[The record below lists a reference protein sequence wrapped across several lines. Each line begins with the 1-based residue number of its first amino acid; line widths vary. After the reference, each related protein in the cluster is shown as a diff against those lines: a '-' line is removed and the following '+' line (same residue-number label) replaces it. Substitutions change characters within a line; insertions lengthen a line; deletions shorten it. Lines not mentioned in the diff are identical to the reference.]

1 MATFESMAD
10 GMDVKGK
17 VVVCTG
23 GGSGMGREMCIE
35 AAKRGA
41 SAVVPVDF
49 NLKGA
54 EETVA
59 RIKQYAKCNAV
70 AMYADCG
77 KEVDMFNIITKVEN
91 EIGPIAL
98 FIANAGIAAGGQGVL
113 ASDKDWDM
121 QMGVNFKQH
130 MYWARYLLPRMV
142 KRGGG
147 YIIVTSS
154 AAGLLYVPQLIYKV
168 SKAAALALA
177 EWVAVTHRE
186 DGIGCTVLCPQ
197 AVCTNLFATSLAFSR
212 DTVVKDTKSD
222 NVAQLS
228 DTDANTGAAGGDGIL
243 EADDVARLTLNCAKN
258 GTFLAL
264 PHKEVATYIIRKSQ
278 DTTRWI
284 KGASR
289 SLARFAQDARNEVR
303 QPSKL

>member
-1 MATFESMAD
+1 MEQFNSMAN
-10 GMDVKGK
+10 GIDVSGK
-17 VVVCTG
+17 IVVCTG

-35 AAKRGA
+35 CCKRGA
-41 SAVVPVDF
+41 KAVVPVDF

-59 RIKQYAKCNAV
+59 RIKQFSKCNAV

-91 EIGPIAL
+91 KIGPISL
-98 FIANAGIAAGGQGVL
+98 FIANAGIGAGGQGVL
-113 ASDKDWDM
+113 ASDKDWDL

-130 MYWARYLLPRMV
+130 IYWARHLIPKMV

-168 SKAAALALA
+168 TKAAAIAVA

-197 AVCTNLFATSLAFSR
+197 AVRTNLFATSAAYSKH
-212 DTVVKDTKSD
+212 TVVEEDSISINSD
-222 NVAQLS
+222 NA
-228 DTDANTGAAGGDGIL
+228 GAAGGDGIL
-243 EADDVARLTLNCAKN
+243 EADDVARLTLDCARDGK
-258 GTFLAL
+258 FLAL
-264 PHKEVATYIIRKSQ
+264 PHKEVATYIVRKSQ
-278 DTTRWI
+278 DTTRWV

-289 SLARFAQDARNEVR
+289 ALGKFAKEARDGVR
-303 QPSKL
+303 KPSKL